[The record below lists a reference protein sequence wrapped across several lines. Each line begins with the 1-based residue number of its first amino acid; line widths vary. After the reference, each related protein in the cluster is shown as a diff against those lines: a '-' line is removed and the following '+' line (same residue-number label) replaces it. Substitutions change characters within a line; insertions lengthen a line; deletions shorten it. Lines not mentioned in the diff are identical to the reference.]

1 MSRDW
6 TKIESETIDWLR
18 PVMACKVFIAVL
30 AVLFMIDIWF
40 PVSGFGIKATFFF
53 SWGALFSIK
62 GKSFIESFRK
72 FRIPSAVLF
81 VMGLFII
88 PFLWDNHRYL
98 FNSAIRF
105 FIIIELVFCFNSVSS
120 LIETQ
125 KIRVNTQLKNSSFF
139 VYCSHMVIVAS
150 AVMWLVMLPPQQT
163 GIVMTLLFVIGTVVI
178 FLICHFMYLILDRY
192 CPSIAGVLTGG
203 RNNNK

>member
-62 GKSFIESFRK
+62 GKSFIE
-72 FRIPSAVLF
+72 
-81 VMGLFII
+81 
-88 PFLWDNHRYL
+88 
-98 FNSAIRF
+98 
-105 FIIIELVFCFNSVSS
+105 
-120 LIETQ
+120 
-125 KIRVNTQLKNSSFF
+125 
-139 VYCSHMVIVAS
+139 
-150 AVMWLVMLPPQQT
+150 
-163 GIVMTLLFVIGTVVI
+163 
-178 FLICHFMYLILDRY
+178 
-192 CPSIAGVLTGG
+192 
-203 RNNNK
+203 